1 MAPGHTR
8 HSSKASSK
16 LSSQFSEVSL
26 ESTQASEAPSEAETK
41 SNQRSEVA
49 SDIESSS
56 GQDSRSF
63 PEFKSEPVQASDI
76 SSEPSVSDQPKQ
88 KHVHGPQCRHASPF
102 QDFPTW
108 DCVHADTARHPS
120 NLPKHPPEADFSQ
133 EFSFELSDTYVSDD
147 RTDRLAIGPA
157 KSQQPYDR
165 PTTTDSALEDDNDVV
180 QRSPTSDGDSSG
192 SRWA

>member
-41 SNQRSEVA
+41 FNQCSEVP
-49 SDIESSS
+49 SDIESRSD
-56 GQDSRSF
+56 QDSRSN
-63 PEFKSEPVQASDI
+63 PEVKSEPVQASDI
-76 SSEPSVSDQPKQ
+76 SSEPSVSDQSKQ

-108 DCVHADTARHPS
+108 DCVHANTSRHPS
-120 NLPKHPPEADFSQ
+120 NLPRHPPEAISAQ
-133 EFSFELSDTYVSDD
+133 EFSFELSDTYVSDN
-147 RTDRLAIGPA
+147 RTDRSAVGPA
-157 KSQQPYDR
+157 KDMQPCNR
-165 PTTTDSALEDDNDVV
+165 PTATDSAPEDDNDLVEG
-180 QRSPTSDGDSSG
+180 SPT
-192 SRWA
+192 